1 MKLVKSLVAV
11 AITVSMFSCGN
22 QVKEVKTLNTEI
34 DSVSYAIGLNMATQ
48 FKANL
53 KEVNDDAFIQG
64 YISGKDSTNLLVAQK
79 DIQTII
85 NTYLRKQQTAKM
97 EEQRAKAAKEAE
109 AKFGDNKIA
118 GEDFLVENK
127 SKEGVITTDSGLQ
140 YIILKEGTGDQP
152 ASPSTRVK
160 VHYHGTNLEGEVFD
174 SSVDRGTPAE
184 FGLNEVIIGWTEG
197 LQLMKEGAQYKF
209 FIPQEMAYG
218 AQQRGDKIKPFS
230 TLVFEVELLEVL
242 D

>member
-109 AKFGDNKIA
+109 AKFGDNKKA

-197 LQLMKEGAQYKF
+197 LQLMKEGAKYKF

>member
-109 AKFGDNKIA
+109 AKFGDNKKA

-184 FGLNEVIIGWTEG
+184 FGLNEVIILT
-197 LQLMKEGAQYKF
+197 Q
-209 FIPQEMAYG
+209 
-218 AQQRGDKIKPFS
+218 
-230 TLVFEVELLEVL
+230 
-242 D
+242 